1 MKKSFKSTNIKGSGK
16 KTSQEKNRQAKKQQ
30 LKTSKSPYKKQ
41 KLPIK
46 KPQKKVPVSK
56 QIQANKQNYSTQEST
71 HDNSKK
77 SAYDIF
83 LSNIKTLNKQK
94 NNRTENSAK
103 KRNKFSSVNS
113 QYKHELKQSNSMIE
127 IMLQKI
133 ANLKGQQIKQNKQ
146 NKPTTLINSSIYQ
159 KTASPKKKTNKR
171 NNQISVNS
179 KTMNKQKNNN
189 LYNLYNE
196 NAKKLSTDV
205 KIENK
210 PKMSTERKRRNKRDT
225 IFSYNEGKKDD
236 ILKKGIS
243 VTYENY
249 DYDKLLEFDSV
260 KKDKKLKDELN
271 KLISENKKLKRV
283 GSCPDNLYLNT
294 VKDEKNLKE
303 IKGKLEMQKN
313 DNEQKIFNEKRKK
326 TILRRYIKKKEKDIN
341 NILRIK
347 FLEFYYKSKVESIII
362 VNKIDK
368 SSGLTSQ
375 NKDSNENKN
384 NLCNSQLSQNNTES
398 TSNNNLNNVGSNLNV
413 TNNVTNDNI
422 KIQETNNNQNN
433 IVSDIPNNCNT
444 SSIPN
449 STPGNNQN
457 DNSPII
463 NQTST
468 TQNKE
473 INNNENNNTMQ
484 TVVKQEKSV
493 TINEAPKTENNT
505 IPQVISSNK
514 NANNSEMTQKEMILQ
529 KSRKLRKLLSEKE
542 KERKD
547 TLKKYFNKFLLNG
560 IFSFKQVRT
569 FRKSLLNE
577 SDIPELAEKEEKDEK
592 DKKDPMCMNF
602 FKKGLNM
609 IIEEQK
615 KEEEDKN
622 SKRQELLLSIFNKK
636 DKKITTILRSKLRDY
651 NVRAK
656 IESLA
661 EYNVKPKAKKNK
673 KKKATKENGETTE
686 KKEKKDGNQ
695 NVDENQ
701 NKENAKK

>member
-271 KLISENKKLKRV
+271 KLISENKKLK
-283 GSCPDNLYLNT
+283 S
-294 VKDEKNLKE
+294 
-303 IKGKLEMQKN
+303 
-313 DNEQKIFNEKRKK
+313 
-326 TILRRYIKKKEKDIN
+326 
-341 NILRIK
+341 
-347 FLEFYYKSKVESIII
+347 
-362 VNKIDK
+362 
-368 SSGLTSQ
+368 
-375 NKDSNENKN
+375 
-384 NLCNSQLSQNNTES
+384 
-398 TSNNNLNNVGSNLNV
+398 
-413 TNNVTNDNI
+413 
-422 KIQETNNNQNN
+422 
-433 IVSDIPNNCNT
+433 
-444 SSIPN
+444 
-449 STPGNNQN
+449 
-457 DNSPII
+457 
-463 NQTST
+463 
-468 TQNKE
+468 
-473 INNNENNNTMQ
+473 
-484 TVVKQEKSV
+484 
-493 TINEAPKTENNT
+493 
-505 IPQVISSNK
+505 
-514 NANNSEMTQKEMILQ
+514 
-529 KSRKLRKLLSEKE
+529 
-542 KERKD
+542 
-547 TLKKYFNKFLLNG
+547 
-560 IFSFKQVRT
+560 
-569 FRKSLLNE
+569 
-577 SDIPELAEKEEKDEK
+577 
-592 DKKDPMCMNF
+592 
-602 FKKGLNM
+602 
-609 IIEEQK
+609 
-615 KEEEDKN
+615 
-622 SKRQELLLSIFNKK
+622 
-636 DKKITTILRSKLRDY
+636 
-651 NVRAK
+651 
-656 IESLA
+656 
-661 EYNVKPKAKKNK
+661 
-673 KKKATKENGETTE
+673 
-686 KKEKKDGNQ
+686 
-695 NVDENQ
+695 
-701 NKENAKK
+701 